1 MALFN
6 RIRLVPLPQMVVPF
20 AAISVVSE
28 ENGNKS
34 FCMDA
39 IKSFNQ
45 GYEQDSQFSINY
57 ESIIVVIYRGMFN

>member
-6 RIRLVPLPQMVVPF
+6 RIRLVPLRQMVVPF

-45 GYEQDSQFSINY
+45 GYEQELLTNQLSS
-57 ESIIVVIYRGMFN
+57 

>member
-1 MALFN
+1 
-6 RIRLVPLPQMVVPF
+6 MVVAF
-20 AAISVVSE
+20 AAISVVSY
-28 ENGNKS
+28 ENGKKS